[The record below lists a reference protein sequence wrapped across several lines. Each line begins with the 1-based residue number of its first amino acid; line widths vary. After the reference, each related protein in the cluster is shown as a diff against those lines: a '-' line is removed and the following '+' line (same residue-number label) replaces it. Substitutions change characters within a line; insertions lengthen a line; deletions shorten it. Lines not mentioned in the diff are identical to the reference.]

1 VTTRIV
7 TYPVIDPIS
16 CSLRRVCGAD
26 YEFRQFVG
34 CWRIPGTNM
43 GFPLGWQGIVPFKFK
58 KMIAIATDLILNRLI
73 NMKVLLYLD
82 NVWSPGIK

>member
-1 VTTRIV
+1 
-7 TYPVIDPIS
+7 
-16 CSLRRVCGAD
+16 
-26 YEFRQFVG
+26 
-34 CWRIPGTNM
+34 M